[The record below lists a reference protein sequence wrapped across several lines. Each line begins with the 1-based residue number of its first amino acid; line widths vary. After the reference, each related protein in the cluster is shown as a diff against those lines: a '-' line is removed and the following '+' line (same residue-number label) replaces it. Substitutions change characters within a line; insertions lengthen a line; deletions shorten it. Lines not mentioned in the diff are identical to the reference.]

1 MDRVTL
7 VDPDGHPQDYG
18 LLAVVELD
26 DALYAVLTPWDAL
39 GGPEDEPLPLRVL
52 PCAEVDG
59 RPEFGA
65 EVEPELA
72 RQVIEIAESWLLE
85 DEGSAGD
92 DSAD

>member
-7 VDPDGHPQDYG
+7 VDPEGRPQDYG

-52 PCAEVDG
+52 PCAEVEG

-65 EVEPELA
+65 EVEPALA
-72 RQVIEIAESWLLE
+72 QQVIEIAESYLLE
-85 DEGSAGD
+85 DDGD
-92 DSAD
+92 EA

>member
-7 VDPDGHPQDYG
+7 VDPEGQPQDYG
-18 LLAVVELD
+18 LLAVVELG

-65 EVEPELA
+65 EVEPDLA

-85 DEGSAGD
+85 DEAGD
-92 DSAD
+92 GSGD